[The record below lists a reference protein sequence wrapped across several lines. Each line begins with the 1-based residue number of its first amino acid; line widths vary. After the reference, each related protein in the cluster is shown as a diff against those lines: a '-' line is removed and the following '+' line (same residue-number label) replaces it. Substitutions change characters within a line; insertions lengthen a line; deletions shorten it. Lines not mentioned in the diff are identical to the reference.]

1 VIALCVK
8 SHATAVAAREIGR
21 HGRKG
26 ATVVSFQNGVS
37 NVEALRSK
45 LPRFEI
51 VPGMV
56 PFNVARLGP
65 ASWHK
70 GTSGD
75 LAVGESDATRM
86 LGAQLNRGPARLTL
100 VGDMTALAWGKLLMN
115 LNNAVN
121 ALSRRTLLDELG
133 ERDYR
138 RVVAASIVEA
148 LDLLGTAGIEPAQVG
163 PIPPKLLPHAIAAPN
178 FIFKNLLL
186 RVQKIDAKARSS
198 MADDLAAGRETE
210 IDYLNGEIVKL
221 ARSLGRDAPVN
232 RTLVDLV
239 KQAEAGVDIA
249 WSPEE
254 LRKYVLQGHRE
265 VAPFGY

>member
-1 VIALCVK
+1 
-8 SHATAVAAREIGR
+8 
-21 HGRKG
+21 
-26 ATVVSFQNGVS
+26 
-37 NVEALRSK
+37 
-45 LPRFEI
+45 
-51 VPGMV
+51 
-56 PFNVARLGP
+56 
-65 ASWHK
+65 
-70 GTSGD
+70 
-75 LAVGESDATRM
+75 
-86 LGAQLNRGPARLTL
+86 
-100 VGDMTALAWGKLLMN
+100 
-115 LNNAVN
+115 
-121 ALSRRTLLDELG
+121 LLDQLG